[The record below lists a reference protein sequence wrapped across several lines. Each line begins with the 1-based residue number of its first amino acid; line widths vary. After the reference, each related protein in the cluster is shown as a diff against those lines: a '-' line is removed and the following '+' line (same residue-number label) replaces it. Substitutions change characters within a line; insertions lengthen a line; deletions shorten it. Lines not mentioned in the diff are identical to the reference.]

1 MHLLL
6 FHFRDTQFIEKQ
18 RSSALREEDYRQQSS
33 DNKGNSS
40 ANGVSISSS
49 GSLGKRQLTPL
60 PFDENN
66 APKGRKK

>member
-1 MHLLL
+1 MDRLH
-6 FHFRDTQFIEKQ
+6 FHFRHIQFIEKQ

-33 DNKGNSS
+33 DKKGSDS
-40 ANGVSISSS
+40 ANGASISSS

-66 APKGRKK
+66 APKGRQL